1 MVRLPL
7 YLGKAIAYLNPPR
20 GQGISLYHN
29 IKIRSVFDYQLGF
42 NPMKLDV
49 TSLSLPDVK
58 LIRSARISDARGFF
72 AETYVHRDFATAGI
86 ADEFVQ
92 DNQSLSVSAG
102 TVRALHFQIP
112 PFAQAKLVRVLRG
125 KILDVVVDLRRSSV
139 TFGKHLAVELSAEGG
154 EQLYVPIGFAHGF
167 CTLVPDT
174 EVFYKVNNVYSPSHD
189 SGLNWSDPALGI
201 RWPVSKTQA
210 ILSEKD
216 RALPLLNE
224 LPVYF

>member
-1 MVRLPL
+1 
-7 YLGKAIAYLNPPR
+7 
-20 GQGISLYHN
+20 
-29 IKIRSVFDYQLGF
+29 
-42 NPMKLDV
+42 
-49 TSLSLPDVK
+49 
-58 LIRSARISDARGFF
+58 
-72 AETYVHRDFATAGI
+72 
-86 ADEFVQ
+86 
-92 DNQSLSVSAG
+92 
-102 TVRALHFQIP
+102 
-112 PFAQAKLVRVLRG
+112 
-125 KILDVVVDLRRSSV
+125 LRRSSV

-167 CTLVPDT
+167 CALVPET